1 MGNWKP
7 ATAVALGC
15 LVIAAIIGTALA
27 SEDAGTETYGDLR
40 KFASKE
46 ELKEFLKEQGG
57 WNDGRYP
64 PVPGGT
70 GQESAVKAP
79 TAAPTAA
86 APSAARDY
94 STTNVQV
101 EGVDEA
107 DFVKNDG
114 KYIYIISGETLAIV
128 EAFPATAAEIVSET
142 RISGRPKA
150 LFLAGDRLVVFA
162 VAEEEEMTTPEGSVT
177 PVPVWRTVTHAY
189 VYAVGDRADPRLVRD
204 VAFTGDYYDARMV
217 GDYVYTLTRES
228 PVWVRDDV
236 VLPEVRAGGAPPLR
250 PDIYHPV
257 SPMQNYVFYTAS
269 AISVRKDTSAP
280 DAETFLL
287 GYDTTLFAS
296 QENLYIGYRNT
307 GPAYSG
313 PTAGTTADPAN
324 IRDRTIIHRFAI
336 KRGQID
342 YQAMGEVPG
351 HLLNQFSLDE
361 YAGNLRV
368 ATTVEGWTRESSF
381 QYNNVYVLDPSM
393 KTIGTLEH
401 IAPDE
406 RIYAARFAGDRL
418 YLVTFKRIDP
428 LFVIDLSD
436 PKHPGILGE
445 LKIPGYSD
453 YLHPYDADHIIGIG
467 KETNENGWGGVSVG
481 GLKLALFDVSD
492 VNNPRAVDT
501 VVIGEA
507 GTDSEALRD
516 HKAFL
521 FAEEKGLLVIPVSE
535 IKRVEN
541 PSSRYPSSY
550 GTTTR
555 QGAYVY
561 SVNPEDG
568 FTLAGTVVH
577 GEKGPSYGWNSP
589 DAVRRSLFMD
599 NTLYTVSKRS
609 IVMTDLADGSRE
621 SEVFLPYREE
631 AYPPPYRIAGPTT
644 GAS

>member
-7 ATAVALGC
+7 AVVACIGC

-27 SEDAGTETYGDLR
+27 SEDAGEETWGDLQ

-46 ELKEFLKEQGG
+46 ELREFLKEHAQGG
-57 WNDGRYP
+57 WNDGIYP
-64 PVPGGT
+64 QVPGGA
-70 GQESAVKAP
+70 GRESAVKAP
-79 TAAPTAA
+79 APAVTAAPT
-86 APSAARDY
+86 SSARDY

-114 KYIYIISGETLAIV
+114 KYIYIISGGTLAIV
-128 EAFPATAAEIVSET
+128 EAFPAKTAKIVSET
-142 RISGRPKA
+142 QVDGRPAA

-162 VAEEEEMTTPEGSVT
+162 VAEEQQMTTPEGSVT

-189 VYAVGDRADPRLVRD
+189 VYAVGNRAEPELVRD
-204 VAFTGDYYDARMV
+204 LTFTGDYYDARMV

-228 PVWVRDDV
+228 PVWVRDDI
-236 VLPEVRAGGAPPLR
+236 VLPEVRSGSAAPVQPDVYR
-250 PDIYHPV
+250 PKT
-257 SPMQNYVFYTAS
+257 PMQNYVFYTAS
-269 AISVRKDTSAP
+269 AFSVRKDTGTP

-307 GPAYSG
+307 GPAYSEG
-313 PTAGTTADPAN
+313 
-324 IRDRTIIHRFAI
+324 IRDQTIIHRFAI
-336 KRGQID
+336 KRGAID

-361 YAGNLRV
+361 HAGNLRV
-368 ATTVEGWTRESSF
+368 ATTVEGWTREGQI

-406 RIYAARFAGDRL
+406 RIYAARFVGDRL

-436 PKHPGILGE
+436 PKHPGILGK

-481 GLKLALFDVSD
+481 GLKIALFDVSD
-492 VNNPRAVDT
+492 VNNPVQVDA

-521 FAEEKGLLVIPVSE
+521 FIQEKDLLVIPVSE

-541 PSSRYPSSY
+541 PSSRYPGSY
-550 GTTTR
+550 STTTW

-561 SVNPEDG
+561 QVNPSSG
-568 FTLAGTVVH
+568 FTLEGTVTH
-577 GEKGPSYGWNSP
+577 GEKGPSYAWNAP

-599 NTLYTVSKRS
+599 DTLYTISQRS
-609 IVMTDLADGSRE
+609 IVMTNLADGSRV

-631 AYPPPYRIAGPTT
+631 AYPPPYPVW
-644 GAS
+644 

>member
-1 MGNWKP
+1 MRNWKP
-7 ATAVALGC
+7 AAVACCIGC

-27 SEDAGTETYGDLR
+27 SEDAGKETWGDLQ

-46 ELKEFLKEQGG
+46 DIRAFLKEHASGG
-57 WNDGRYP
+57 WSGGDYLP
-64 PVPGGT
+64 APGNVMP
-70 GQESAVKAP
+70 ESAEKAP
-79 TAAPTAA
+79 MTAAPT
-86 APSAARDY
+86 SSARDY

-114 KYIYIISGETLAIV
+114 KYIYIISGDTLAIV
-128 EAFPATAAEIVSET
+128 EAFPAKTAKIVSET
-142 RISGRPKA
+142 RIEGRPAA

-162 VAEEEEMTTPEGSVT
+162 VTEEQQMTTPEGSVT
-177 PVPVWRTVTHAY
+177 PVPVWRMVTHAY
-189 VYAVGDRADPRLVRD
+189 VYAVGNRADPELVRD
-204 VAFTGDYYDARMV
+204 LTFTGDYYDARMV

-228 PVWVRDDV
+228 PVWVRDDI
-236 VLPEVRAGGAPPLR
+236 VLPEVRSGSASSVQPDVYR
-250 PDIYHPV
+250 PKT
-257 SPMQNYVFYTAS
+257 PMQNYVFYTAS
-269 AISVRKDTSAP
+269 AFSVRKDTGAP

-307 GPAYSG
+307 GPAYSEG
-313 PTAGTTADPAN
+313 
-324 IRDRTIIHRFAI
+324 IRDQTIIHRFAI
-336 KRGQID
+336 KRGAID

-361 YAGNLRV
+361 HAGNLRV
-368 ATTVEGWTRESSF
+368 ATTVEGWTREGSI

-406 RIYAARFAGDRL
+406 QIYAARFVGDRL

-436 PKHPGILGE
+436 PKHPGILGK

-453 YLHPYDADHIIGIG
+453 YLHPYDADHIIGVG

-481 GLKLALFDVSD
+481 GLKIALFDVSD
-492 VNNPRAVDT
+492 VNKPIQVDA

-521 FAEEKGLLVIPVSE
+521 FIREKDLLVIPVSE
-535 IKRVEN
+535 IKKVEN
-541 PSSRYPSSY
+541 PSSRYPGSY
-550 GTTTR
+550 STTTW

-561 SVNPEDG
+561 QVNPSSG
-568 FTLAGTVVH
+568 FTLEGTITH
-577 GEKGPSYGWNSP
+577 AEKGPSYAWNAP

-599 NTLYTVSKRS
+599 DTLYTISQRS
-609 IVMTDLADGSRE
+609 IVMTNLADGSRV
-621 SEVFLPYREE
+621 SEVFLPYREG
-631 AYPPPYRIAGPTT
+631 AYPPLYPVW
-644 GAS
+644 

>member
-7 ATAVALGC
+7 AVVACIGC

-27 SEDAGTETYGDLR
+27 SEDAGEETWGDLQ

-46 ELKEFLKEQGG
+46 ELREFLKEHAQGG
-57 WNDGRYP
+57 WNDGIYP
-64 PVPGGT
+64 QVPGGA

-79 TAAPTAA
+79 APAVTAAPT
-86 APSAARDY
+86 SSARDY

-128 EAFPATAAEIVSET
+128 EAFPAKTAKIVSET
-142 RISGRPKA
+142 RIDGRPAA

-162 VAEEEEMTTPEGSVT
+162 VTEEQQMTTPEGSVT

-189 VYAVGDRADPRLVRD
+189 VYAVGNRADPELVRD
-204 VAFTGDYYDARMV
+204 LTFTGDYYDARMV

-228 PVWVRDDV
+228 PVWVRDDI
-236 VLPEVRAGGAPPLR
+236 VLPEVRSGSAPPVQPDVYR
-250 PDIYHPV
+250 PKT
-257 SPMQNYVFYTAS
+257 PMQNYVFYTAS
-269 AISVRKDTSAP
+269 AFSVRKDTGTP

-307 GPAYSG
+307 GPAYSEG
-313 PTAGTTADPAN
+313 
-324 IRDRTIIHRFAI
+324 IRDQTIIHRFAI
-336 KRGQID
+336 KRGAID

-361 YAGNLRV
+361 HAGNLRV
-368 ATTVEGWTRESSF
+368 ATTVEGWTREGQI

-406 RIYAARFAGDRL
+406 RIYAARFVGDRL

-436 PKHPGILGE
+436 PKHPGILGK

-481 GLKLALFDVSD
+481 GLKIALFDVSD
-492 VNNPRAVDT
+492 VNNPVQVDA

-521 FAEEKGLLVIPVSE
+521 FIQEKDLLVIPVSE

-541 PSSRYPSSY
+541 PSSRYPGSY
-550 GTTTR
+550 STTTW

-561 SVNPEDG
+561 QVNPSSG
-568 FTLAGTVVH
+568 FTLEGTVTH
-577 GEKGPSYGWNSP
+577 GEKGPSYAWNAP

-599 NTLYTVSKRS
+599 DTLYTISQRS
-609 IVMTDLADGSRE
+609 IVMTNLADGSRV
-621 SEVFLPYREE
+621 SEVFLPYREG
-631 AYPPPYRIAGPTT
+631 AYPPPY
-644 GAS
+644 SVW

>member
-1 MGNWKP
+1 MRNWKP
-7 ATAVALGC
+7 AAVACCIGC

-27 SEDAGTETYGDLR
+27 SEDAGKETWGDLQ

-46 ELKEFLKEQGG
+46 DIRAFLKEHASGG
-57 WNDGRYP
+57 WSGGDYLP
-64 PVPGGT
+64 APGNVMP
-70 GQESAVKAP
+70 ESAEKAP
-79 TAAPTAA
+79 MTAAPT
-86 APSAARDY
+86 SSARDY

-114 KYIYIISGETLAIV
+114 KYIYIISGDTLAIV
-128 EAFPATAAEIVSET
+128 EAFPAKTAKIVSET
-142 RISGRPKA
+142 RIEGRPAA

-162 VAEEEEMTTPEGSVT
+162 VTEEQQMTTPEGSVT
-177 PVPVWRTVTHAY
+177 PVPVWRMVTHAY
-189 VYAVGDRADPRLVRD
+189 VYAVGNRADPELVRD
-204 VAFTGDYYDARMV
+204 LTFTGDYYDARMV

-228 PVWVRDDV
+228 PVWVRDDI
-236 VLPEVRAGGAPPLR
+236 VLPEVRSGSAAPVQ
-250 PDIYHPV
+250 PDVYHPKT
-257 SPMQNYVFYTAS
+257 PMQNYVFYTAS
-269 AISVRKDTSAP
+269 AFSVRKDTGTP

-307 GPAYSG
+307 GPAYSEG
-313 PTAGTTADPAN
+313 
-324 IRDRTIIHRFAI
+324 IRDQTIIHRFAI
-336 KRGQID
+336 KRGAID

-361 YAGNLRV
+361 HAGNLRV
-368 ATTVEGWTRESSF
+368 ATTVEGWTREGSI

-406 RIYAARFAGDRL
+406 QIYAARFVGDRL

-436 PKHPGILGE
+436 PKHPGILGK

-453 YLHPYDADHIIGIG
+453 YLHPYDADHIIGVG

-481 GLKLALFDVSD
+481 GLKIALFDVSD
-492 VNNPRAVDT
+492 VNKPIQVDA

-521 FAEEKGLLVIPVSE
+521 FIREKDLLVIPVSE
-535 IKRVEN
+535 IKKVEN
-541 PSSRYPSSY
+541 PSSRYPGSY
-550 GTTTR
+550 STTTW

-561 SVNPEDG
+561 QVNPSSG
-568 FTLAGTVVH
+568 FTLEGTITH
-577 GEKGPSYGWNSP
+577 AEKGPSYAWNAP

-599 NTLYTVSKRS
+599 DTLYTISQRS
-609 IVMTDLADGSRE
+609 IVMTNLADGSRV
-621 SEVFLPYREE
+621 SEVFLPYREG
-631 AYPPPYRIAGPTT
+631 AYPPLYPVW
-644 GAS
+644 